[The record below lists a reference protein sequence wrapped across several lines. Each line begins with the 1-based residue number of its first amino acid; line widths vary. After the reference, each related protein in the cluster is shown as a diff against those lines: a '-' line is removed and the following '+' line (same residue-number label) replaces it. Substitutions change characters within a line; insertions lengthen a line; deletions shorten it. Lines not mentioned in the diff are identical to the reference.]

1 MANNMANNMASD
13 RTANITKASR
23 RGFLRDIFSAGAVI
37 LAVPLTSCT
46 STETKTAS
54 MEGPNGSWTPGVF
67 VGLNPDGTFT
77 LVAHRSEMGTGAR
90 TALPMLLADEL
101 EADWKR
107 VKVVQATGDAKYGSQ
122 NTDGSCSVRDFYDTI
137 RDAGATARLML
148 ERAAAAK
155 WSVPAEECK
164 AQLHT
169 VVHTKTGK
177 KADYGELVA
186 LAKTQP
192 VPKKAELKW
201 KPASEYRY
209 VGKDFPTLDR
219 DDLCA
224 GRGTFGIDAKVPGMV
239 YASIERSPVYGGHFT
254 KFDDSEAKKVKGVLR
269 TATIEKFKAPHMFQ
283 ALGGVAV
290 IADNTWAAVQG
301 RKKLKVDWDL
311 GPHATYDSDNYKAEL
326 KATASKPCK
335 VMRNIGDVD
344 KAFAATGAKVIEAEY
359 YCPHLSHAPMEP
371 PAAVAEWKD
380 SKVTAWANTQNPQ
393 AVQDAVAAAM
403 GIKKEDVTCHVT
415 LLGGGFGRKS
425 KPDYV
430 CEAALLS
437 KQVGKPVKVVWTR
450 EEDIKFDFYHSVA
463 AMYMK
468 AAVDEKGKPT
478 AWLQRSVFPSIGTT
492 FDEKAKGP
500 MELEVGMGWNDIP
513 YQIVNHRAENGHADN
528 HVRIGW
534 LRAVANIY
542 HAFGVHSFADELA
555 AAAKADRVQYLL
567 DLIGPGQKL
576 DVKPEGMKYWNNGKP
591 IEQFPYDTARL
602 RRVIEL
608 VAEKSGWGK
617 KKNLGIA
624 AHRSFLSYVAAVVE
638 VDVDSQGRV
647 RIPAVH
653 IAADA
658 GTTIYPE
665 RVRAQF
671 EGAAVFGTSIAMM
684 GEITAK
690 EGRIVQSNF
699 HNYPVARMNEAPLM
713 THVYMVNS
721 TEAPAG
727 VGEPGVPPI
736 APAICNAIFAATGK
750 RVRDLPVRKTKLG

>member
-1 MANNMANNMASD
+1 MQ
-13 RTANITKASR
+13 NIAKVDR
-23 RGFLRDIFSAGAVI
+23 RGFLRNVFSAGAVI
-37 LAVPLTSCT
+37 IGARFAPADYA
-46 STETKTAS
+46 STAWQPS
-54 MEGPNGSWTPGVF
+54 VF
-67 VGLNPDGTFT
+67 LGLNPDGSVVI
-77 LVAHRSEMGTGAR
+77 VAHRSEMGTGAR

-107 VKVVQATGDAKYGSQ
+107 VRVEQALGNEKYGSQ

-155 WSVPAEECK
+155 WKVPAEECQ
-164 AQLHT
+164 ARLHT
-169 VVHTKTGK
+169 VVHTKSGK
-177 KADYGELVA
+177 KAGFGELAA
-186 LAKTQP
+186 LAKAQA

-201 KPASEYRY
+201 KSPADYRY

-224 GRGTFGIDAKVPGMV
+224 GRGTFGMDAKVPGMV
-239 YASIERSPVYGGHFT
+239 YASIERSPVYGGKF
-254 KFDDSEAKKVKGVLR
+254 KSFDDADAKKVKGVLR
-269 TATIEKFKAPHMFQ
+269 TATIDAFKPPHNFQ
-283 ALGGVAV
+283 AMGGVAV
-290 IADNTWAAVQG
+290 IGDSTWSAIQG

-311 GPHATYDSDNYKAEL
+311 GPHAGYDSDAYKTEL
-326 KATASKPCK
+326 RNTARQPGK
-335 VMRNIGDVD
+335 VVRNIGNVD
-344 KAFAATGAKVIEAEY
+344 QAFAAGGKTIEAEY
-359 YCPHLSHAPMEP
+359 YVPLLSHAPMEP
-371 PAAVAEWKD
+371 PAAIAEWKD
-380 SKVTAWANTQNPQ
+380 GKVTAWANTQNPQ
-393 AVQDAVAAAM
+393 AVQEAVAGAM

-450 EEDIKFDFYHSVA
+450 EEDIKFDFYHAVS

-468 AAVDEKGKPT
+468 ATVDAKGKPT
-478 AWLQRSVFPSIGTT
+478 AWLQRSVFPSIGST
-492 FDEKAKGP
+492 FDHTARYGMP
-500 MELEVGMGWNDIP
+500 LEMGMGWNDIP
-513 YQIVNHRAENGHADN
+513 YQIANHRAENGPAEN

-534 LRAVANIY
+534 MRAVANIY

-555 AAAKADRVQYLL
+555 AAAGRDRVEYLL
-567 DLIGPGQKL
+567 DLIGPGEKR
-576 DVKPEGMKYWNNGKP
+576 DIKPEGMDYWNNGKP
-591 IEQFPYDTARL
+591 IADFPYDTARL
-602 RRVIEL
+602 RRVLEL

-617 KKNLGIA
+617 KKNLGVA
-624 AHRSFLSYVAAVVE
+624 VHRSFLSYVAAVVE

-647 RIPAVH
+647 KIPAVH

-658 GTTIYPE
+658 GTIIYPE
-665 RVRAQF
+665 RVLAQF

-690 EGRIVQSNF
+690 NGRIEQSNF
-699 HNYPVARMNEAPLM
+699 NNYQVARMADAPLK
-713 THVYMVNS
+713 THVHMVAS
-721 TEAPAG
+721 TEKPAG

-750 RVRDLPVRKTKLG
+750 RVRDLPVRKAKLV